1 MVESTWV
8 TIKKSYHSV
17 RLRKV
22 MGGKGVN
29 WKFNES
35 LGGNW
40 YKRKFMGEIG
50 SNLEEVNHE
59 LS

>member
-1 MVESTWV
+1 
-8 TIKKSYHSV
+8 
-17 RLRKV
+17 